1 MSSSENI
8 EMEMLGFGCA
18 SCVYTIERTG
28 RKIPGVE
35 EIRVNLAD
43 QRIRIRHSGNRKQI
57 IDTITDIVKRIGHE
71 VRDLTPE
78 AI

>member
-1 MSSSENI
+1 MSTSNWI

-43 QRIRIRHSGNRKQI
+43 QRIRIRHNGDRQQI
-57 IDTITDIVKRIGHE
+57 VDTITDIVKRIGHE
-71 VRDLTPE
+71 VKDLSYD
-78 AI
+78 A